1 MPKAKL
7 TTRERTTS
15 NVSTDN
21 LNKGSEL
28 SFAEADSNFIN
39 LRDRSWG
46 LADDSSTVLQVTDD
60 KTITIAGGTNVT
72 TALSGDTLTI
82 NATGTGSTGDLSII
96 GSTISAP
103 SNADLTLETAGTG
116 NIAFKGLSVFQ
127 ETATI
132 ASINT
137 NLSKIQ
143 TAGSTPTSL
152 QLIADGSGTA
162 GVNDEANNSIYL
174 NSYSGKYYLTK
185 GQQTYCMITTQG
197 GSADAGIQIV
207 GGGETGGIVV
217 DDGAIQ
223 LLDTVTGGM
232 TVTGTVSLSGLVYP
246 TSDGTTGQFLQT
258 NGTGGLSFAT
268 APSGIVTALNN
279 QAANRLTTIGATTT
293 ELDGEANLTFDGSTL
308 SIANTTTN
316 DSLLITSTEDS
327 SSAAP
332 VITLKR
338 NSGSPA
344 DADYLGQL
352 KFKGEND
359 ADQEVVYAKITAKI
373 SDASDTTE
381 DGLIEFALRKAGS
394 NNIGARL
401 TSTDLK
407 LLNGTGL
414 TSNGNIS
421 SEGSIT
427 ATTSIGN
434 DAVTITDNTITAS
447 RSNDN
452 LNLTASGTGKVAISG
467 LQYPNADGSSGQVL
481 QTNGSGVLS
490 FIDAGQAALGD
501 ITFTGSTMNSPSNA
515 DITLEPSGTGSVV
528 ASVDGSSNGFLKVGN
543 GSAFGAVVS
552 NGSDEQLLFSI
563 GDASASKPQ
572 ILLDKDSNGGDI
584 KVKPKSG
591 GRFNLE
597 TATSTTIGS
606 NGSASAL
613 TANPVGY
620 VKIKVNGTEYQVPY
634 YNL

>member
-116 NIAFKGLSVFQ
+116 NLAFKGLSVFQ

-132 ASINT
+132 NSINT

-152 QLIADGSGTA
+152 VLVADGSGTA

-185 GQQTYCMITTQG
+185 GQATYAMITTQG
-197 GSADAGIQIV
+197 GGADAGIQIV

-217 DDGAIQ
+217 DDGEIK
-223 LLDTVTGGM
+223 LLDTVTGGI
-232 TVTGTVSLSGLVYP
+232 TVTGAVSLRGLTYP
-246 TSDGTTGQFLQT
+246 DADGTAGQFLQT
-258 NGTGGLSFAT
+258 NGSGGLSFAT

-308 SIANTTTN
+308 SVANTTTN
-316 DSLLITSTEDS
+316 DSLLITTTEDS

-344 DADYLGQL
+344 DSDYLGQL

-373 SDASDTTE
+373 SDNTDTTE
-381 DGLIEFALRKAGS
+381 DGLIEFALKKAGS

-421 SEGSIT
+421 SEGSIST
-427 ATTSIGN
+427 N
-434 DAVTITDNTITAS
+434 AVTITDNTITAS

-452 LNLTASGTGKVAISG
+452 LDLTASGTGKVSISG

-490 FIDAGQAALGD
+490 FTNAGQAALGD
-501 ITFTGSTMNSPSNA
+501 ITFTGSTMNSPTNA

-528 ASVDGSSNGFLKVGN
+528 ASVDGSSGGFLKVGN
-543 GSAFGAVVS
+543 GSSFGAVVS
-552 NGSDEQLLFSI
+552 NGSDEQLLLSI
-563 GDASASKPQ
+563 SDGSASHASILIDKDAS
-572 ILLDKDSNGGDI
+572 GGDI
-584 KVKPKSG
+584 KVTPKSG

-597 TATSTTIGS
+597 TATSTTIGA
-606 NGSASAL
+606 NGSASAP

-634 YNL
+634 YNI